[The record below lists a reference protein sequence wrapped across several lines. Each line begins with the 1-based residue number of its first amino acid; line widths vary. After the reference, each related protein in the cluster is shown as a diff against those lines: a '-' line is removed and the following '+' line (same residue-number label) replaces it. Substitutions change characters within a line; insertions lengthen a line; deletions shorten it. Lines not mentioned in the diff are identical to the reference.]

1 MIYEDKQVFLNF
13 TGKLEEDGVTMFF
26 YCWKAAKNYSKTS
39 KNIKFIEWSKWFKF
53 LTRKWNIVSDHLNAN
68 YDVGNEVNY
77 NAEVLKSNL
86 FYYNDAEI
94 LVRGDIVT
102 AAHNIPTQVAFK
114 ICALFNTCITK
125 IYGTSIDDAE
135 DLDLVMPMYNLI

>member
-1 MIYEDKQVFLNF
+1 MVQQCFFIDEKQQKTILKHQKMLNS
-13 TGKLEEDGVTMFF
+13 LNEASD
-26 YCWKAAKNYSKTS
+26 S
-39 KNIKFIEWSKWFKF
+39 KF
-53 LTRKWNIVSDHLNAN
+53 LTRKWNIVSDHSNAN

-102 AAHNIPTQVAFK
+102 GAHNIPTQVAFK
-114 ICALFNTCITK
+114 ICALFITCITK